1 MRFRLV
7 HSVALLLLGAVAAAV
22 VAMGVMMAINL
33 RNGFQGY
40 LVERDLEQL
49 GKLAHIVEARLARD
63 NGVEMLRQQQ
73 LTMHDFLDSLAV
85 EQGLPIGRPG
95 DDGARP
101 GRPDG
106 PRGLRPPPGPPD
118 GGFGSRVGLY
128 ELTHQLLI
136 GRDLPIGADAVVELP
151 INVAGAHV
159 AWLCMLKARPVPDS
173 VEQKFLRDQYR
184 GILVVAAGLLLLVL
198 ASAWWFAKRWTRPL
212 RDVQAATQRIAQG
225 ALDVRLTTVRRDE
238 LGDVMRNVN
247 AMAEGLQRLER
258 SRRRWLADLSHEL
271 RTPLTV
277 LQGEIEALVDGVRPL
292 SAQAMVS
299 LRDEAL
305 TLARLVNDLHTLAI
319 SDLQTLP
326 CQFATFEVQPWLQA
340 QLLRC
345 RDRIISQGLT
355 LTFDIKSLQDAVV
368 KWDRVRLEQL
378 LTNLIENSLR
388 YTDAPGQIVV
398 TASQR
403 AAAIEICIEDSAPG
417 VSSDAL
423 PRLFEPLYRVDDAR
437 TRQSGGSGL
446 GLAICEAIVRAHGGT
461 MRAAAAAIGGL
472 RVVVTLPVQASA
484 QTASEAV

>member
-7 HSVALLLLGAVAAAV
+7 HSLALLLLGAVAAAV

-85 EQGLPIGRPG
+85 EQGLPIGRPR
-95 DDGARP
+95 DDGDRP

-106 PRGLRPPPGPPD
+106 PRGQRPPPGPPD
-118 GGFGSRVGLY
+118 GGFGGRVGLY
-128 ELTHQLLI
+128 DLTHLLLI

-151 INVAGAHV
+151 INVAGTQV
-159 AWLCMLKARPVPDS
+159 AWLCMLKARPVPDA
-173 VEQKFLRDQYR
+173 VEQKFLRNQYR
-184 GILVVAAGLLLLVL
+184 GILVVAAGLILLVL
-198 ASAWWFAKRWTRPL
+198 GSAWWFAKRWTRPL
-212 RDVQAATQRIAQG
+212 LEVQAATERIAHG
-225 ALDVRLTTVRRDE
+225 ALDVRLTTGRRDE

-247 AMAEGLQRLER
+247 SMAEGLQRLER
-258 SRRRWLADLSHEL
+258 SRRRWLADMSHEL

-292 SAQAMVS
+292 SPHAMVS
-299 LRDEAL
+299 LRDEVL
-305 TLARLVNDLHTLAI
+305 TLGRLVNDLHTLAMA
-319 SDLQTLP
+319 DLQTLP
-326 CQFATFEVQPWLQA
+326 CQFEKLEVQPWLMA
-340 QLLRC
+340 LLQRC
-345 RDRIISQGLT
+345 RERFAAQGLT
-355 LTFDIKSLQDAVV
+355 LTFELQALQGLTAM
-368 KWDRVRLEQL
+368 WDRTRLEQL
-378 LTNLIENSLR
+378 VNNLLENSSR

-398 TASQR
+398 TTAHHDAQV
-403 AAAIEICIEDSAPG
+403 EIFVDDSAPG
-417 VSSDAL
+417 VPSEAL

-437 TRQSGGSGL
+437 TRQTGGSGL

-461 MRAAAAAIGGL
+461 IRAEAAAIGGL
-472 RVVVTLPVQASA
+472 RVVVTLPLRNA
-484 QTASEAV
+484 TEAA